1 VKRAPRPYMAQNP
14 LDQRGLIDSR
24 NGSHF
29 TTTVGIYK
37 AIYLV
42 DFLISP
48 YEGAAGSFDAL
59 GIWSALI
66 TTKHS
71 GCISFSLNRGAR
83 ERSR

>member
-1 VKRAPRPYMAQNP
+1 MAQNP
-14 LDQRGLIDSR
+14 LDQRGLINSR
-24 NGSHF
+24 NESHL

-48 YEGAAGSFDAL
+48 YEGAARSFDAL
-59 GIWSALI
+59 GIWNVLI
-66 TTKHS
+66 ATKHP

-83 ERSR
+83 KRSQ